1 MPDLSSPLQV
11 EQFFSSEPAADAE
24 TSAVGKLF
32 SGLKLVLLDAAII
45 TSCDFNLRSTG
56 CRIFVQKHTTNRAR
70 NPPLMRV
77 TLKHSP
83 GNPLSK
89 IDYEFKTRI
98 EFGTMDGI
106 IHKARASTIL
116 RDIGLMLECL
126 SLKVRKKQK

>member
-1 MPDLSSPLQV
+1 
-11 EQFFSSEPAADAE
+11 
-24 TSAVGKLF
+24 
-32 SGLKLVLLDAAII
+32 
-45 TSCDFNLRSTG
+45 
-56 CRIFVQKHTTNRAR
+56 
-70 NPPLMRV
+70 MRV